1 MCVHVINFV
10 QIMKFLFF
18 QWLLACCV
26 GRSCVSVVFFYFT
39 AIITPLLL
47 PTDEMKEFF
56 CSGGGGGGFWSHK
69 IIANSASLSLRGCWW
84 GLYVNWCWW
93 WSELTRVNKKIHPR
107 ELSTCNSHSSDP
119 FSYFRHLANLALASF
134 LWARGAW
141 LWFFLWVAQALL
153 ASHSREE
160 SGLGKSSV
168 GSRHYLQPLH
178 SNLLANCRRHTVLFR
193 PLNLTVWRGNLW
205 FCPTPR
211 SGGGWFCLLVC
222 WVEAFWTTLV
232 GGLREIWL
240 KLNEYFGW
248 YGGRE
253 SRNDPRSWLRHSFRP
268 WWEVAGD
275 D

>member
-1 MCVHVINFV
+1 MGTVCELVL
-10 QIMKFLFF
+10 MME
-18 QWLLACCV
+18 WWA
-26 GRSCVSVVFFYFT
+26 
-39 AIITPLLL
+39 
-47 PTDEMKEFF
+47 DE
-56 CSGGGGGGFWSHK
+56 
-69 IIANSASLSLRGCWW
+69 
-84 GLYVNWCWW
+84 
-93 WSELTRVNKKIHPR
+93 SEVNKKIHPR

-134 LWARGAW
+134 LLARGAW

-178 SNLLANCRRHTVLFR
+178 SNLLANCQRHTVLFR

-205 FCPTPR
+205 FCPTPI

-232 GGLREIWL
+232 GVLRNLTKTEWILSMIWA
-240 KLNEYFGW
+240 W
-248 YGGRE
+248 E
-253 SRNDPRSWLRHSFRP
+253 SKQADLRSWLRHSFRP

-275 D
+275 